1 MKEALRVLAELVTEG
16 VIEDYA
22 ICSAHGLVCPV
33 EEGLK

>member
-22 ICSAHGLVCPV
+22 IGGAYGFVCP
-33 EEGLK
+33 EEEALK